1 MLPLC
6 PGSATPAHITGNVL
20 EDRVRRRRMWR
31 VVLMVLLFGLIFLPI
46 FLEVAS
52 AFEGAPR
59 DDEASPLLT
68 SRKTLDFGARFVGAT
83 TPIVSLAIANSSGSN
98 VPISK
103 VAIDGANAADF
114 ALVSSTCETL
124 APNEVCTVVT
134 RFTPK
139 GVGARTARLL
149 VSIGEKSA
157 GLEIPMVGQGV
168 DAAERRRSQRP
179 AKPYR

>member
-6 PGSATPAHITGNVL
+6 PGSATPAHITRNVAN
-20 EDRVRRRRMWR
+20 DRVRRRRMWR
-31 VVLMVLLFGLIFLPI
+31 VVLTVLLFGLIFLPI

-68 SRKTLDFGARFVGAT
+68 SRKTLDFGARLVGAT
-83 TPIVSLAIANSSGSN
+83 TPIVSLAIANNSGSN
-98 VPISK
+98 VPINK
-103 VAIDGANAADF
+103 ITIDGANAADF

-124 APNEVCTVVT
+124 APNAMCTVVT
-134 RFTPK
+134 RFAPQ

-149 VSIGEKSA
+149 VSSGEKSA
-157 GLEIPMVGQGV
+157 GLEIPLVGQGV
-168 DAAERRRSQRP
+168 DPAARRQSRRT